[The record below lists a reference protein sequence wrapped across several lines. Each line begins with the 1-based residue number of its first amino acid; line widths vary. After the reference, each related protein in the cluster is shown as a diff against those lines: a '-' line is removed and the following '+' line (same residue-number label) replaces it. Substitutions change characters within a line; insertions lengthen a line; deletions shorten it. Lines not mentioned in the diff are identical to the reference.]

1 MTRDIPNTRPPGRSS
16 AQVRGAKQAV
26 YIAFIANGFI
36 FASWAA
42 RIPQV
47 RDGLRVSPGVLGLIL
62 LCAAAG
68 STIATPLSGLVITW
82 LGDSRTVAVMAL
94 TAAAGMATVGVGYR
108 YGIPPVAAGLFLF
121 GFSSGTWDVAMNVQ
135 GAAVEQALG
144 RVIMSRFHAGWSI
157 GTVAGAGAGA
167 AMVAL
172 GVPVAVHLIAAALAV
187 AVAVPIA
194 ARRFLP
200 HAPVHAD
207 PAQRD
212 GTAARRSPLRAWTE
226 PRTLLI
232 GLFVLCMAFTEGTS
246 NDWLSLAVI
255 GGYHT
260 AAALGTLTFAVF
272 LAAMTTGRWFGP
284 AFIDR
289 HGRVRVLRVCAVTAL
304 AGLLLIEAG
313 GLLLAALAGAALLG
327 LGTSLGFPT
336 GISAAADDP
345 RYAPG
350 RVSTAASIGYL
361 AFLAGPPSIG
371 FLADQVGVLRGLS
384 VAGVLLIVAFLL
396 SPVTAPISPSSDPPP
411 KAAESGH
418 RPPAPG
424 VGEGL
429 DQRDATAARGS
440 HDGRGDVMSEF
451 GGLENEAE
459 SLAKDHPDQ
468 ADKGLDAAAQ
478 FADRETGNKYDSEIQ
493 GAEGAAEKDL
503 GGQGQGGQG

>member
-1 MTRDIPNTRPPGRSS
+1 VPDWPHAKGPPFVIADGRPGARSPDK
-16 AQVRGAKQAV
+16 AQVRGATRAV
-26 YIAFIANGFI
+26 YIAFIINGFI

-62 LCAAAG
+62 LSVAAG

-82 LGDSRTVAVMAL
+82 LGDSRTVAVMSL
-94 TAAAGMATVGVGYR
+94 TAAAGMAIVAVGYR

-144 RVIMSRFHAGWSI
+144 RSVMSRFHAGWSV

-172 GVPVAVHLIAAALAV
+172 GVPVTVHLLAAALVVAAV
-187 AVAVPIA
+187 VPIA

-200 HAPVHAD
+200 HARAETR
-207 PAQRD
+207 RD
-212 GTAARRSPLRAWTE
+212 GTAVRRSPLRAWTE

-246 NDWLSLAVI
+246 NDWLSLGVI

-284 AFIDR
+284 PFIDR
-289 HGRVRVLRVCAVTAL
+289 YGRVRVLRVCAATAFV
-304 AGLLLIEAG
+304 GLFVIEAG
-313 GLLLAALAGAALLG
+313 GVLAAALAGAVLLG

-371 FLADQVGVLRGLS
+371 FLADHVGVLRGLS

-396 SPVTAPISPSSDPPP
+396 CPVTAPISPSAPEPSSPP
-411 KAAESGH
+411 S
-418 RPPAPG
+418 PG
-424 VGEGL
+424 P
-429 DQRDATAARGS
+429 GS
-440 HDGRGDVMSEF
+440 S
-451 GGLENEAE
+451 
-459 SLAKDHPDQ
+459 
-468 ADKGLDAAAQ
+468 
-478 FADRETGNKYDSEIQ
+478 
-493 GAEGAAEKDL
+493 
-503 GGQGQGGQG
+503 

>member
-1 MTRDIPNTRPPGRSS
+1 MTRHLTNTTPPGWSS
-16 AQVRGAKQAV
+16 AQVRSAKQAV
-26 YIAFIANGFI
+26 YTAFIANGFI

-47 RDGLRVSPGVLGLIL
+47 RDGLRVTPGVLGLIL
-62 LCAAAG
+62 LSVAVG

-144 RVIMSRFHAGWSI
+144 RSIMSRFHAGWSI
-157 GTVAGAGAGA
+157 GTVAGAGAGS

-172 GVPVAVHLIAAALAV
+172 GVPVTVHLLAAALV
-187 AVAVPIA
+187 IAVAVPIA

-200 HAPVHAD
+200 HARPPGHAD
-207 PAQRD
+207 PGNRD

-272 LAAMTTGRWFGP
+272 LAAMTAGRWFGP
-284 AFIDR
+284 PFIDR
-289 HGRVRVLRVCAVTAL
+289 YGRVRVLRVCAATAL
-304 AGLLLIEAG
+304 GGLLLIEAG
-313 GLLLAALAGAALLG
+313 GVLAAALAGALLLG

-371 FLADQVGVLRGLS
+371 FLADNVGVLRGLS

-396 SPVTAPISPSSDPPP
+396 CPVTAPLSPSGDPPDGGEKP
-411 KAAESGH
+411 ASAAGT
-418 RPPAPG
+418 
-424 VGEGL
+424 EG
-429 DQRDATAARGS
+429 R
-440 HDGRGDVMSEF
+440 
-451 GGLENEAE
+451 
-459 SLAKDHPDQ
+459 
-468 ADKGLDAAAQ
+468 
-478 FADRETGNKYDSEIQ
+478 
-493 GAEGAAEKDL
+493 EGAGPA
-503 GGQGQGGQG
+503 GRASGPGQPRQDGEI

>member
-1 MTRDIPNTRPPGRSS
+1 VTAGGRPAARGADE
-16 AQVRGAKQAV
+16 AQVRSATHAV
-26 YIAFIANGFI
+26 YTVFIANGFI

-47 RDGLRVSPGVLGLIL
+47 RDALRVSPGVLGLIL
-62 LCAAAG
+62 LCIAAG
-68 STIATPLSGLVITW
+68 STIATPLSGLVITR
-82 LGDSRTVAVMAL
+82 LGDARTVAVMSL
-94 TAAAGMATVGVGYR
+94 ISAAGMATVAVGYT

-157 GTVAGAGAGA
+157 GTVAGASAGA

-172 GVPVAVHLIAAALAV
+172 GVPVTVHLLAVALAV

-200 HAPVHAD
+200 RARAIAH
-207 PAQRD
+207 RD
-212 GTAARRSPLRAWTE
+212 GAHGDAVHQATAHGNETATRRSPLVAWTE

-232 GLFVLCMAFTEGTS
+232 GLFVLCMTFTEGTS

-272 LAAMTTGRWFGP
+272 LAAMTAGRWFGP

-289 HGRVRVLRVCAVTAL
+289 YGRVRVLRACAATAL
-304 AGLLLIEAG
+304 AGLLLVEAG
-313 GLLLAALAGAALLG
+313 GLLPAALAGAALMG
-327 LGTSLGFPT
+327 LGTSQGFPV

-350 RVSTAASIGYL
+350 RVSTTASIGYV
-361 AFLAGPPSIG
+361 AFLAGPPTVG
-371 FLADQVGVLRGLS
+371 FLADHVGVLHGLS
-384 VAGVLLIVAFLL
+384 IAGVLLAVAFILC
-396 SPVTAPISPSSDPPP
+396 PVTAPITPSSQ
-411 KAAESGH
+411 ES
-418 RPPAPG
+418 
-424 VGEGL
+424 
-429 DQRDATAARGS
+429 S
-440 HDGRGDVMSEF
+440 
-451 GGLENEAE
+451 
-459 SLAKDHPDQ
+459 
-468 ADKGLDAAAQ
+468 
-478 FADRETGNKYDSEIQ
+478 I
-493 GAEGAAEKDL
+493 
-503 GGQGQGGQG
+503 

>member
-1 MTRDIPNTRPPGRSS
+1 MTSHLTNTTPPGWSS
-16 AQVRGAKQAV
+16 AQVRRAARAV

-62 LCAAAG
+62 LSVAAG

-94 TAAAGMATVGVGYR
+94 VAAAGMATVGVGYR

-144 RVIMSRFHAGWSI
+144 RTIMSRFHAGWSI

-172 GVPVAVHLIAAALAV
+172 GVPVTVHLLAAALAV

-200 HAPVHAD
+200 HARAAAH
-207 PAQRD
+207 RD
-212 GTAARRSPLRAWTE
+212 GTAARRSPLTAWTE

-289 HGRVRVLRVCAVTAL
+289 YGRVRVLRVCAATAL
-304 AGLLLIEAG
+304 GGLLLIEAG
-313 GLLLAALAGAALLG
+313 GVLPAALAGAVLLG

-371 FLADQVGVLRGLS
+371 FLADHIGVLRGLS
-384 VAGVLLIVAFLL
+384 IAGVLLIVAFLL
-396 SPVTAPISPSSDPPP
+396 CPVTAPISPSG
-411 KAAESGH
+411 E
-418 RPPAPG
+418 PARR
-424 VGEGL
+424 L
-429 DQRDATAARGS
+429 
-440 HDGRGDVMSEF
+440 
-451 GGLENEAE
+451 
-459 SLAKDHPDQ
+459 
-468 ADKGLDAAAQ
+468 
-478 FADRETGNKYDSEIQ
+478 
-493 GAEGAAEKDL
+493 
-503 GGQGQGGQG
+503 

>member
-1 MTRDIPNTRPPGRSS
+1 MTSHITNTESPGRSR
-16 AQVRGAKQAV
+16 AQVRGATRAV
-26 YIAFIANGFI
+26 YTAFIANGFI

-47 RDGLRVSPGVLGLIL
+47 REGLRVSPGELGLIL
-62 LCAAAG
+62 LSVAAG

-82 LGDSRTVAVMAL
+82 LGDSRTVAVMSL
-94 TAAAGMATVGVGYR
+94 TAAAGMATVAVGYR

-121 GFSSGTWDVAMNVQ
+121 GYSSGTWDVGMNVQ
-135 GAAVEQALG
+135 GAAVEHALG
-144 RVIMSRFHAGWSI
+144 RAIMSRFHAGWSV
-157 GTVAGAGAGA
+157 GTVAGAGAGT

-172 GVPVAVHLIAAALAV
+172 GVPVPVHLLAVALAV
-187 AVAVPIA
+187 AAAVPVA
-194 ARRFLP
+194 ARRFLSP
-200 HAPVHAD
+200 APAPAPAGAAD
-207 PAQRD
+207 RD
-212 GTAARRSPLRAWTE
+212 GTAARRSPLAAWAE

-232 GLFVLCMAFTEGTS
+232 GLFMLCMTFTEGTS
-246 NDWLSLAVI
+246 NDWLGLAVI

-289 HGRVRVLRVCAVTAL
+289 YGRVRTLRVCAATAL
-304 AGLLLIEAG
+304 AGLVLIETG
-313 GLLLAALAGAALLG
+313 GVLAAALAGAVLLG

-371 FLADQVGVLRGLS
+371 FLADHVGVLRGLS

-396 SPVTAPISPSSDPPP
+396 CPVTAPLGPSGPGSD
-411 KAAESGH
+411 
-418 RPPAPG
+418 
-424 VGEGL
+424 
-429 DQRDATAARGS
+429 Q
-440 HDGRGDVMSEF
+440 
-451 GGLENEAE
+451 
-459 SLAKDHPDQ
+459 
-468 ADKGLDAAAQ
+468 
-478 FADRETGNKYDSEIQ
+478 
-493 GAEGAAEKDL
+493 
-503 GGQGQGGQG
+503 

>member
-1 MTRDIPNTRPPGRSS
+1 MSRDIIPNTGPPGRSR
-16 AQVRGAKQAV
+16 ARVGGAKQAV
-26 YIAFIANGFI
+26 YTAFIANGFI
-36 FASWAA
+36 YASWAA

-82 LGDSRTVAVMAL
+82 LGDARTVAVMAL
-94 TAAAGMATVGVGYR
+94 TAAAGMGTVAIGYR

-135 GAAVEQALG
+135 GAAVEQGLG
-144 RVIMSRFHAGWSI
+144 RAIMSRFHAGWSI
-157 GTVAGAGAGA
+157 GTVAGAGLGA

-172 GVPVAVHLIAAALAV
+172 GVPVTVHLFAAAVVV

-200 HAPVHAD
+200 HARAPVHAD
-207 PAQRD
+207 TALAGAAQAGPAQAGPAQGGAAQRD
-212 GTAARRSPLRAWTE
+212 GTAARRSPLQAWTE
-226 PRTLLI
+226 SRTLLI
-232 GLFVLCMAFTEGTS
+232 GVFVLCMAFTEGTS

-255 GGYHT
+255 GGYRT

-272 LAAMTTGRWFGP
+272 LAAMTAGRWFGP
-284 AFIDR
+284 PFIDR
-289 HGRVRVLRVCAVTAL
+289 YGRVRVLRVCAATAL
-304 AGLLLIEAG
+304 GGLLLIEAG
-313 GLLLAALAGAALLG
+313 AVLPAALAGALLLG

-371 FLADQVGVLRGLS
+371 FLADHVGVLRGLS
-384 VAGVLLIVAFLL
+384 VAGVLLVVAFLL
-396 SPVTAPISPSSDPPP
+396 CPVTAPLSPSGNPPNGGG
-411 KAAESGH
+411 KAGIGH
-418 RPPAPG
+418 R
-424 VGEGL
+424 
-429 DQRDATAARGS
+429 DRG
-440 HDGRGDVMSEF
+440 
-451 GGLENEAE
+451 
-459 SLAKDHPDQ
+459 
-468 ADKGLDAAAQ
+468 
-478 FADRETGNKYDSEIQ
+478 
-493 GAEGAAEKDL
+493 
-503 GGQGQGGQG
+503 

>member
-1 MTRDIPNTRPPGRSS
+1 MPDWPHAKGPPFVIADGRPGARSPDK
-16 AQVRGAKQAV
+16 AQVRGATRAV
-26 YIAFIANGFI
+26 YVAFIANGFI

-62 LCAAAG
+62 LSVAAG

-94 TAAAGMATVGVGYR
+94 TAAAGMATVAVGYR

-144 RVIMSRFHAGWSI
+144 RSVMSRFHAGWSI
-157 GTVAGAGAGA
+157 GTVAGAGIGA

-172 GVPVAVHLIAAALAV
+172 GVPVTAHLLVVAVTVAAA
-187 AVAVPIA
+187 VPFA
-194 ARRFLP
+194 AHRFLP
-200 HAPVHAD
+200 HAR
-207 PAQRD
+207 PAPPGD
-212 GTAARRSPLRAWTE
+212 GTAARRSPFRAWTE

-246 NDWLSLAVI
+246 NDWLSLGII

-272 LAAMTTGRWFGP
+272 LGAMTTGRWFGP
-284 AFIDR
+284 PFIDR
-289 HGRVRVLRVCAVTAL
+289 YGRVRVLRVCAATAFV
-304 AGLLLIEAG
+304 GLFVIEAG
-313 GLLLAALAGAALLG
+313 GVLAAALAGAVLLG

-371 FLADQVGVLRGLS
+371 FLADHVGVLRGLS

-396 SPVTAPISPSSDPPP
+396 CPVTAPISPSAPEPSSPP
-411 KAAESGH
+411 
-418 RPPAPG
+418 
-424 VGEGL
+424 
-429 DQRDATAARGS
+429 
-440 HDGRGDVMSEF
+440 GRG
-451 GGLENEAE
+451 
-459 SLAKDHPDQ
+459 PD
-468 ADKGLDAAAQ
+468 
-478 FADRETGNKYDSEIQ
+478 SS
-493 GAEGAAEKDL
+493 
-503 GGQGQGGQG
+503 

>member
-1 MTRDIPNTRPPGRSS
+1 MPDWPHAKGPPFVIADGRPGARSPDK
-16 AQVRGAKQAV
+16 AQVRGATRAV
-26 YIAFIANGFI
+26 YIAFIVNGFI

-47 RDGLRVSPGVLGLIL
+47 RDGLRVSPGALGLIL
-62 LCAAAG
+62 LSVAAG

-82 LGDSRTVAVMAL
+82 LGDSRTVAVMSL
-94 TAAAGMATVGVGYR
+94 TAAAGMAIVAVGYR

-144 RVIMSRFHAGWSI
+144 RSVMSRFHAGWSV

-172 GVPVAVHLIAAALAV
+172 GVPVTVHLLAAALVVAAV
-187 AVAVPIA
+187 VPIA

-200 HAPVHAD
+200 HARAETR
-207 PAQRD
+207 RD

-246 NDWLSLAVI
+246 NDWLSLGVI

-284 AFIDR
+284 PFIDR
-289 HGRVRVLRVCAVTAL
+289 YGRVRVLRVCAATAFV
-304 AGLLLIEAG
+304 GLFVIEAG
-313 GLLLAALAGAALLG
+313 GVLAAALAGAVLLG

-371 FLADQVGVLRGLS
+371 FLADHVGVLRGLS

-396 SPVTAPISPSSDPPP
+396 CPVTAPISPSAPEPSSPP
-411 KAAESGH
+411 S
-418 RPPAPG
+418 PG
-424 VGEGL
+424 P
-429 DQRDATAARGS
+429 GS
-440 HDGRGDVMSEF
+440 S
-451 GGLENEAE
+451 
-459 SLAKDHPDQ
+459 
-468 ADKGLDAAAQ
+468 
-478 FADRETGNKYDSEIQ
+478 
-493 GAEGAAEKDL
+493 
-503 GGQGQGGQG
+503 

>member
-1 MTRDIPNTRPPGRSS
+1 MTSHIPNTPPPGWSR
-16 AQVRGAKQAV
+16 AQVRSATRAV
-26 YIAFIANGFI
+26 YTAFIGNGFL

-47 RDGLRVSPGVLGLIL
+47 RDGLRVSPGALGLIL
-62 LCAAAG
+62 LSIAVG

-82 LGDSRTVAVMAL
+82 LGDSRTVAVMSL
-94 TAAAGMATVGVGYR
+94 TAAAGMATVAVGYT
-108 YGIPPVAAGLFLF
+108 YGIPPVVAGLFLF

-144 RVIMSRFHAGWSI
+144 RAIMSRFHAGWSI

-172 GVPVAVHLIAAALAV
+172 GVPVTAHLLVAALLV
-187 AVAVPIA
+187 AATVPIA

-200 HAPVHAD
+200 HARAPAHDGTVPAGTVHAGTVPAGTVHAGTVPAGTVHAD
-207 PAQRD
+207 TVHRD
-212 GTAARRSPLRAWTE
+212 RPAARRSPLRAWTE
-226 PRTLLI
+226 PRTLVI
-232 GLFVLCMAFTEGTS
+232 GVFVLCMAFTEGTS

-289 HGRVRVLRVCAVTAL
+289 YGRVRMLRVCAATAL
-304 AGLLLIEAG
+304 GGLLLIEAG
-313 GLLLAALAGAALLG
+313 RVLPAALAGAALLG
-327 LGTSLGFPT
+327 LGTSLGFPV

-371 FLADQVGVLRGLS
+371 FLADHVGVLRGLS
-384 VAGVLLIVAFLL
+384 VAGALLIVAFILC
-396 SPVTAPISPSSDPPP
+396 PVTAPISPS
-411 KAAESGH
+411 
-418 RPPAPG
+418 
-424 VGEGL
+424 
-429 DQRDATAARGS
+429 
-440 HDGRGDVMSEF
+440 
-451 GGLENEAE
+451 
-459 SLAKDHPDQ
+459 
-468 ADKGLDAAAQ
+468 
-478 FADRETGNKYDSEIQ
+478 
-493 GAEGAAEKDL
+493 
-503 GGQGQGGQG
+503 GQGSDNS